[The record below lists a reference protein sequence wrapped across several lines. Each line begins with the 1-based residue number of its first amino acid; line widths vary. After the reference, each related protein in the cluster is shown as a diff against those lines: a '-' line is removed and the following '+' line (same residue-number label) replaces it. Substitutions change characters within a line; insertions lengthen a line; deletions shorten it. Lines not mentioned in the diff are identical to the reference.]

1 MKIKY
6 PRTYHLEW
14 SEGKTSDDKVQYDLI
29 QGNTEKMD

>member
-14 SEGKTSDDKVQYDLI
+14 SEGKSSDDKVQFDLS
-29 QGNTEKMD
+29 NFLEKKLL

>member
-14 SEGKTSDDKVQYDLI
+14 SEGKSSDDKTQFDHWIVAI
-29 QGNTEKMD
+29 IT